1 VQRIFEHIGVPPID
15 IASVVAN
22 RAMVAKSPSP
32 NFLLNKSGLKELIRR
47 HVPRRLKDE
56 AKKFYY
62 ERAQSSLGDAERS
75 RLREVYRDDT
85 DKVAAFIGR
94 DLDHWLRE
102 PTVCAWSDNPHA
114 GLKKVIG
121 RSGFPLPA
129 SPSMGR
135 SERRV
140 ANPRE
145 NHESRR

>member
-1 VQRIFEHIGVPPID
+1 MQRIFEHIGVPPID
-15 IASVVAN
+15 IDSVVAN
-22 RAMVAKSPSP
+22 RAMVAKSPSL

-75 RLREVYRDDT
+75 RLREVYRDDI

-102 PTVCAWSDNPHA
+102 PT
-114 GLKKVIG
+114 GLRMVG
-121 RSGFPLPA
+121 YP
-129 SPSMGR
+129 
-135 SERRV
+135 
-140 ANPRE
+140 
-145 NHESRR
+145 SRRTQESYRSVWFSFAGIP